1 MKSDLRREKQAWVEN
16 RGHFQGGIPYT
27 DDIAAPTPRTRLE
40 SVQEH
45 LPHLLPFFR
54 EKQTSPAESSDT
66 TNNNDTSNNS
76 KAEAHHRNG
85 RDGDHGVDGVGLGV
99 GGATRR
105 DVEAAIAVATVA
117 GGAAVAEED
126 KEREKQP
133 DS

>member
-1 MKSDLRREKQAWVEN
+1 M
-16 RGHFQGGIPYT
+16 
-27 DDIAAPTPRTRLE
+27 
-40 SVQEH
+40 
-45 LPHLLPFFR
+45 
-54 EKQTSPAESSDT
+54 
-66 TNNNDTSNNS
+66 
-76 KAEAHHRNG
+76 
-85 RDGDHGVDGVGLGV
+85 